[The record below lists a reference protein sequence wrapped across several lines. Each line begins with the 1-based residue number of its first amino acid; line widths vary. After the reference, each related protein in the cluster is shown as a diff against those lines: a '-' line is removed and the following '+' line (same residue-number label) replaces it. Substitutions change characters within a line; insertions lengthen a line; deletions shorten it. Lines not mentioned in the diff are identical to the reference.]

1 MGVKLHMRFWGFDGG
16 YFYWFDPGWL
26 CVPYYAEL
34 DNYVSTLI
42 GGSCG
47 VDEETR
53 PRQAVSKGS

>member
-1 MGVKLHMRFWGFDGG
+1 MGEVIWF
-16 YFYWFDPGWL
+16 FDPGWL
-26 CVPYYAEL
+26 LVPWYAEL